1 MSAELEQIR
10 NFRRISERLATAGQ
24 PTETQ
29 IGAIASAGFD
39 TLINLALPTSDHAL
53 PNEARLCARYGLE
66 YLSFPLDFESPELAT
81 ALEFFRAMRSRGKQR
96 VFVHCAM
103 NHRVS
108 ALVYAYRVAVMR
120 EEVNPARQGMLSVW
134 QPSEAWRRV
143 MADAARLS
151 LGLVALQTP
160 RLVLREIEHGDA
172 EAMQAYASDPEVV
185 RYMIWGPNTVEQTRA
200 FCSGQLDIQRVRDR
214 RDFELALID
223 KQSGDLI
230 GGVGLRVQ
238 NTVQREG
245 DIGYVLRRDYWGK
258 GLIAEA
264 ARAVLE
270 FGFGVLGLHR
280 IYATADARNQ
290 QSMRVMEKLCMKHE
304 GTLRKNLYLKGAYRD
319 TVLYSLLEDEF
330 WPDGA

>member
-1 MSAELEQIR
+1 VVAELEQIR
-10 NFRRISERLATAGQ
+10 NFRFVSERLATAGQ

-29 IGAIASAGFD
+29 IGMIASAGFD

-66 YLSFPLDFESPELAT
+66 YLTFPLDFESPELAT
-81 ALEFFRAMRSRGKQR
+81 ALEFIRAMRSRGKQR

-103 NHRVS
+103 NYRVS
-108 ALVYAYRVAVMR
+108 ALIYAYRVAVMR
-120 EEVNPARQGMLSVW
+120 EDTRRAREHLLSIW
-134 QPSEAWRRV
+134 QPTEQWRRV

-151 LGLVALQTP
+151 LGLVSLQSE

-172 EAMQAYASDPEVV
+172 EAMQAHASDPEVV
-185 RYMIWGPNTVEQTRA
+185 KYMVWGPNSLEQTRA

-214 RDFELALID
+214 RDFELAMID
-223 KQSGDLI
+223 KKNGDLI

-245 DIGYVLRRDYWGK
+245 DIGYVLRREYWGQ
-258 GLIAEA
+258 GLVAEA
-264 ARAVLE
+264 AQQVLD

-280 IYATADARNQ
+280 IYATADARNV
-290 QSMRVMEKLCMKHE
+290 QSMRVMQKLGMRQE
-304 GTLRKNLYLKGAYRD
+304 GVLRRNLYLRDAYRD
-319 TVLYSLLEDEF
+319 TVLFSILEEDF
-330 WPDGA
+330 WGTGQ